1 MIERYKMKFKIGVG
15 LLLFG
20 ILLANGAVFDIGSW
34 FFLVGGFIG
43 AIGLVMIF
51 LSDDKER
58 K

>member
-1 MIERYKMKFKIGVG
+1 MIERYKMKFKVGVG

-20 ILLANGAVFDIGSW
+20 ILLANGSVFDIGSW

-51 LSDDKER
+51 LSDDKEQ

>member
-1 MIERYKMKFKIGVG
+1 MKFKVGVG

-20 ILLANGAVFDIGSW
+20 ILLANGSVFDIGSW

-51 LSDDKER
+51 LSDDKEQ